1 MYLYLRW
8 LSYNHAQPHN
18 LYTDATLVLESRWL
32 STTLLSGCRA
42 GGLGSRRSIS
52 LEARAAP
59 LKQAQPAPHPAPHHT
74 STAINSSANGSS
86 DGAGAGD
93 EETELPVAP
102 SAGGPADMMQSA
114 DDDLDPDTIRAK
126 SHEEVSCCCCPCL
139 ADLKHL
145 HNVET
150 RSYSPR
156 TFLSLGFQ

>member
-1 MYLYLRW
+1 M
-8 LSYNHAQPHN
+8 
-18 LYTDATLVLESRWL
+18 
-32 STTLLSGCRA
+32 SGCRA

-59 LKQAQPAPHPAPHHT
+59 LKQAQPAPHPAPHHR

-86 DGAGAGD
+86 DGAAAGE
-93 EETELPVAP
+93 EETELPVTP

-150 RSYSPR
+150 RFYCPQM
-156 TFLSLGFQ
+156 FLSLDFK